1 MSPALIA
8 ALPFLG
14 AALPALLIRTG
25 RNNAALAAGVTTGL
39 ALLGLL
45 LHLPAVLA
53 GQVIT
58 ARFDWLPWL
67 GLNANF
73 MIDGLGMLFATLIL
87 GIGLLIIL
95 YARFYLSNQDP
106 VGQFYTYLLLFQ
118 GAMVGIVLSDNI
130 LLLLIFWELTS
141 LSSFLLIGY
150 WKHLPEGR
158 QGARMALTVTGL
170 GGLSMIAGMLILGN
184 IAGSYDI
191 SQILQAKAAIQA
203 SPLYLPALLLI
214 LGGAFTKS
222 AQFPFHFWL
231 PHAMAAPTPVSAYL
245 HSATMVKAGLF
256 LMARLWPVLSGTPEW
271 FYIVATT
278 GLITMLIAAKIAIF
292 KDDMKALLA
301 FSTVSHL
308 GLITFLL
315 GLGTKAA
322 AVAAVFHI
330 INHASFKAA
339 LFMSAGIVDHEAHTR
354 DLKRL
359 GGLRKLMPVTFVI
372 ATIATLSMAGIP
384 FFNGFLSKEMM
395 LEEAAHTGW
404 MGNPW
409 LVPVLAT
416 VAALFSATYSF
427 RFIAHGFFGPV
438 RDDYPHKPHDP
449 PVGMWLSPAFLT
461 VLVLLIGVMPM
472 TFAGPYVQMAA
483 SAVTGE
489 ALHIHP
495 IKLWHGVTPA
505 LMMSGIAVL
514 GGLAILAG
522 FRPLKAIWETTPRPE
537 AKAIFDAVIGL
548 FAAIAEW
555 FTAALHNGSMARY
568 LTGFA
573 IASVAAGFWAFSG
586 GAFGPE
592 TREMLPVSPVAIAGW
607 VMLVT
612 ASASVVAYHHNR
624 ILALVLISIV
634 GLIVSIC
641 FIYLSAPDLAL
652 TQISV
657 EVVTAVLMILALN
670 FLPKHTQRGVGP
682 MKHVFHIA
690 IAGVTG
696 LATGLLIYALMM
708 RDFAFE
714 SMSVYHL
721 ANSHNLGGGDNV
733 VNVILVDFRGYD
745 TYGEVTVLGIAALVI
760 FALTEALL
768 SGTASKKLIAWRP
781 DVARAGDK
789 HPIMLLVGTRVMMPI
804 ALLVGVFIFLRGH
817 NLPGGGFIAGLVV
830 SIALVMQYMASGF
843 AWTQAR
849 QKVYYHVL
857 IGIGVLAAGITGIGA
872 WFNGMP
878 FLTSDFGYVKLFG
891 LEPFEMATAAGFD
904 LGVFLGVV
912 GSVLLALGGLSR
924 MARRAAVGDQPEQAH
939 IIAEKPA
946 ARDGLAEGAHAF
958 PPETNLPRRWAA
970 ARGYTSAR
978 QDDEKL
984 KLPKV
989 PKPKMPK
996 VPSVKKTK
1004 KKPTKGEGQ

>member
-14 AALPALLIRTG
+14 ALLPGILIRTG
-25 RNNAALAAGVTTGL
+25 RSNTAFAAGLTSGL

-45 LHLPAVLA
+45 LHLPAVMR
-53 GQVIT
+53 GEVVQ
-58 ARFDWLPWL
+58 ARFEWLPAI

-87 GIGLLIIL
+87 GIGILIII
-95 YARFYLSNQDP
+95 YARFYLTKADP
-106 VGQFYTYLLLFQ
+106 AGQFYTYLLLFQ

-130 LLLLIFWELTS
+130 LLLLVFWELTS
-141 LSSFLLIGY
+141 LSSFLLIGF

-191 SQILQAKAAIQA
+191 SVILTQKAAIQA
-203 SPLYLPALLLI
+203 SPLYLPALILI

-278 GLITMLIAAKIAIF
+278 GLITMLIGAKIALF
-292 KDDMKALLA
+292 KDDLKALLA

-315 GLGTKAA
+315 GLGTKTA

-330 INHASFKAA
+330 INHATFKAA
-339 LFMSAGIVDHEAHTR
+339 LFMSAGIVDHETHTR

-359 GGLRKLMPVTFVI
+359 GGLRHLMPVTATI
-372 ATIATLSMAGIP
+372 ATIAALSMAGIP
-384 FFNGFLSKEMM
+384 LFNGFLSKELM
-395 LEEAAHTGW
+395 LEEAAHTVWAGAA
-404 MGNPW
+404 W
-409 LVPVLAT
+409 LVPLVA
-416 VAALFSATYSF
+416 VIAALFSAAYSF
-427 RFIAHGFFGPV
+427 RFIVHGFFGPV

-449 PVGMWLSPAFLT
+449 NFGMWLSPAFLV
-461 VLVLLIGVMPM
+461 VLVVLIGLMPM
-472 TFAGPYVQMAA
+472 TFAGPVVQMAA
-483 SAVTGE
+483 DAVVGGG
-489 ALHIHP
+489 LHMHP
-495 IKLWHGVTPA
+495 IKHWHGLTPA
-505 LMMSGIAVL
+505 LVMSMIATAGGIVL
-514 GGLAILAG
+514 LLSFA
-522 FRPLKAIWETTPRPE
+522 PLKRMWEAAPRPE
-537 AKAIFDAVIGL
+537 AKAIFDWIVARCACVASWITSG
-548 FAAIAEW
+548 
-555 FTAALHNGSMARY
+555 LHNGSMARY
-568 LTGFA
+568 LMMFTLA
-573 IASVAAGFWAFSG
+573 SIAVGVWAWSG
-586 GAFGPE
+586 GTQGPA
-592 TREMLPVSPVAIAGW
+592 TREMLPITPVALVGW
-607 VMLVT
+607 VMLIT
-612 ASASVVAYHHNR
+612 ATGCVVAFHHNR
-624 ILALVLISIV
+624 FLALVLISIV

-657 EVVTAVLMILALN
+657 EIVTAVLMLLALN
-670 FLPKHTQRGVGP
+670 FLPKTTKIESSRLKQGFDAVLS
-682 MKHVFHIA
+682 
-690 IAGVTG
+690 IAGG
-696 LATGLLIYALMM
+696 LGIGALIYALMV

-714 SMSVYHL
+714 TMSNYHL
-721 ANSHNLGGGDNV
+721 ANSYKLGGGDNV

-768 SGTASKKLIAWRP
+768 NGTASKKLIAWRP
-781 DVARAGDK
+781 DMLRGGDK
-789 HPIMLLVGTRVMMPI
+789 HPLMLLVATRVLLPI

-830 SIALVMQYMASGF
+830 AIALVMQYMASGF

-857 IGIGVLAAGITGIGA
+857 IACGVLAAGITGAGA

-878 FLTSDFGYVKLFG
+878 FLTSDFGYFKLPG
-891 LEPFEMATAAGFD
+891 LEKFELATAAGFD

-924 MARRAAVGDQPEQAH
+924 LARRAAVLDEERGAH
-939 IIAEKPA
+939 IVAEKPEAREVA
-946 ARDGLAEGAHAF
+946 AVSSVAYPEGT
-958 PPETNLPRRWAA
+958 PLPRRWLK
-970 ARGYTSAR
+970 ARGEE
-978 QDDEKL
+978 Q
-984 KLPKV
+984 
-989 PKPKMPK
+989 
-996 VPSVKKTK
+996 
-1004 KKPTKGEGQ
+1004 